1 MYRAISS
8 TPPQGR
14 AHRRLSRIIHAVSL
28 VIRLLPVTFMP
39 IYDLVGATD
48 DCGRDKAADRLPGHH
63 RDVNA
68 VTQSGR
74 YDRPSI
80 TSLRHLLHPP
90 TITRDGNLEP
100 SVILNCGGDAN
111 TFFQTAQI
119 PPSSQIRLL
128 EIFVWAANFEV
139 FAVTVGRAPLLMS
152 TAHAEVLWNILVKE
166 MRK

>member
-1 MYRAISS
+1 
-8 TPPQGR
+8 
-14 AHRRLSRIIHAVSL
+14 
-28 VIRLLPVTFMP
+28 MP
-39 IYDLVGATD
+39 IYDLVGAPD
-48 DCGRDKAADRLPGHH
+48 DRGWDKAVDRLPGHH
-63 RDVNA
+63 GDVNA

-74 YDRPSI
+74 YDRPSV

-90 TITRDGNLEP
+90 AVTRDGNLEP
-100 SVILNCGGDAN
+100 EVILNCGENAN

-128 EIFVWAANFEV
+128 EIFVWAAD
-139 FAVTVGRAPLLMS
+139 FAQFSVTVGRAPLLMS